1 MSQKRLNSLSF
12 MYDNKDLLDNLS
24 LIDVA
29 NDFVGLQ
36 PDRKNAFGSFTV
48 KDLQTFK
55 LVFFLLEL
63 MYHLFCFYLHSI

>member
-1 MSQKRLNSLSF
+1 MLQKRLNSLSI

-29 NDFVGLQ
+29 NEFVGLQ

-48 KDLQTFK
+48 KDL
-55 LVFFLLEL
+55 
-63 MYHLFCFYLHSI
+63 